1 MAGNAL
7 SQVHT
12 EPEFLKLWDSWN
24 SNLEKLGGKKKQLT
38 FKINFFT
45 TNKYDC
51 KACIYLLL
59 LPIAAHAP
67 EQESQCLAR

>member
-1 MAGNAL
+1 MEQQSWKAG
-7 SQVHT
+7 
-12 EPEFLKLWDSWN
+12 E
-24 SNLEKLGGKKKQLT
+24 KKKQLT